1 MIPSTTK
8 NIIFDLGGVIITLDQ
23 PRTDAA
29 LAHLGG
35 MSGEEFRL
43 LAAENIH
50 LFQAFE
56 RGELSNEAFLEG
68 LQKLLGTD
76 ATKEELVKAW
86 NAMLVDLPVSN
97 LETIKALGRDYR
109 LFMLSNTNVIH
120 VEEVH
125 RMIRERTDMEDFS
138 SLFDMAYYSQNIG
151 ARKPEPQSYGYIL
164 QTHGLEPSETLF
176 IDDNEENI
184 RGARAL
190 GIQTWHY
197 PLNTLLE
204 EALNGRKK

>member
-43 LAAENIH
+43 LAAENMH

-56 RGELSNEAFLEG
+56 RGELSNETFLEG

-86 NAMLVDLPVSN
+86 DAMLVDLPAAN
-97 LETIKALGRDYR
+97 LRTLEELGQKYR
-109 LFMLSNTNVIH
+109 LFMLSNTNAIH

-125 RMIRERTDMEDFS
+125 RMVKRVSGREDFS
-138 SLFDMAYYSQNIG
+138 HLFDTAYYSQNIG

-164 QTHGLEPSETLF
+164 ETHGLEPSETLF

-197 PLNTLLE
+197 PLNQLLE